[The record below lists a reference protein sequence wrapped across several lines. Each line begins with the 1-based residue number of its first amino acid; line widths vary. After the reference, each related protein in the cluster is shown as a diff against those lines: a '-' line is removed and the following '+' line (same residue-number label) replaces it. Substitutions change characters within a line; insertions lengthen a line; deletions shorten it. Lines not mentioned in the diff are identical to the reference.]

1 MSRQKRT
8 PMQKMIY
15 PLIAVILVLSLALA
29 ATPQAEPVQAAPR
42 YAAALLEGRTYDQ
55 AHNTGYIDWTGSVQ
69 YANLYHRSQTVKSP
83 DEGGESCSNGCTE
96 PITRISS
103 GSSISGSFLRD
114 VTYFEAMSAFKW
126 SGTGVGTLRIEACGA
141 VITHDM
147 RTANNNTPGFN
158 SFALN
163 VPAGC
168 RTWTVSASSGHVD
181 IRSVDANYVTPTPT
195 PTITNTA
202 TMIPTGTLSPTN
214 TPTETATNTPV
225 PTATA
230 TGTNLP
236 TETATA
242 TATNTPAPTATEEP
256 PITPIIVTVPVVIV
270 IQEQNVETGGSGS
283 LSQYAVTPTP
293 NSLSG
298 YSNYGSGVGGTSC
311 LTGLRVFAYVD
322 GNDDKLMSPNEGAE
336 GLEIIFMDQSYAR
349 LGSRWT
355 EEGQAVFCIGPGQFG
370 RTLRVEIPYLHQA
383 QTINI
388 PKDMDEDVEVWF
400 RLEQP
405 LLPLYL
411 P

>member
-1 MSRQKRT
+1 
-8 PMQKMIY
+8 
-15 PLIAVILVLSLALA
+15 
-29 ATPQAEPVQAAPR
+29 
-42 YAAALLEGRTYDQ
+42 
-55 AHNTGYIDWTGSVQ
+55 
-69 YANLYHRSQTVKSP
+69 
-83 DEGGESCSNGCTE
+83 
-96 PITRISS
+96 
-103 GSSISGSFLRD
+103 
-114 VTYFEAMSAFKW
+114 
-126 SGTGVGTLRIEACGA
+126 
-141 VITHDM
+141 
-147 RTANNNTPGFN
+147 
-158 SFALN
+158 
-163 VPAGC
+163 
-168 RTWTVSASSGHVD
+168 
-181 IRSVDANYVTPTPT
+181 
-195 PTITNTA
+195 
-202 TMIPTGTLSPTN
+202 
-214 TPTETATNTPV
+214 
-225 PTATA
+225 
-230 TGTNLP
+230 
-236 TETATA
+236 
-242 TATNTPAPTATEEP
+242 
-256 PITPIIVTVPVVIV
+256 VVIV

-336 GLEIIFMDQSYAR
+336 GLEIVFMDQSYAR